1 MKKIERTIK
10 KAKAGES
17 KAFEYLYKETYDR
30 NYYIIYKMLK
40 NEQDTLDV
48 LQETYIKVFTKLEQ
62 FTYKGPDSFCAWT
75 GRIAVNMALDFL
87 RKKKPVLFT
96 EIERN
101 DEDGM
106 TEFEIEDP
114 SLQFRPE
121 IVYDRKETADI
132 VEEMLNCLSEEQRVC
147 ILMYYLQDMSIKEIA
162 QICNCSENTIKS
174 RLYYGRRKICQQEES
189 LKKRGILLSGIAP
202 VAWLVYALKQDVMAA
217 KAPVAAAELCQELL
231 KGTWMQWGAVN
242 RAGAAGAAAGKGSA
256 IAKIGVG
263 KVLAVVAAGSLGV
276 GLTAGIFLGKNL
288 NINHSHIVT
297 EQEFS
302 EKTETESATTEKTTE
317 MLTEETTTAEKT
329 TAEKTS
335 EAPTTKEETTQQTT
349 EKKTE
354 QTAPSTERS
363 TQVKTTATTE
373 SDKVEW
379 DDDYI
384 EWDD

>member
-10 KAKAGES
+10 KAKAGEP

-75 GRIAVNMALDFL
+75 GKIAANMALDFL

-96 EIERN
+96 EIEQ
-101 DEDGM
+101 DGEDGIK
-106 TEFEIEDP
+106 EFEIEDP
-114 SLQFRPE
+114 SQQFRPE
-121 IVYDRKETADI
+121 IVYDKKETADI

-147 ILMYYLQDMSIKEIA
+147 ILLYYLQDMSIKEIA
-162 QICNCSENTIKS
+162 QMCNCSENTIKS

-189 LKKRGILLSGIAP
+189 LKKRGILLSGIVP
-202 VAWLVYALKQDVMAA
+202 FAWLVYALKQDVMAV
-217 KAPVAAAELCQELL
+217 KAPVAASELCQELL
-231 KGTWMQWGAVN
+231 KGTWIQWGTAC
-242 RAGAAGAAAGKGSA
+242 RAGAAGAATGKGSV

-263 KVLAVVAAGSLGV
+263 KVLAVVAASSLGV
-276 GLTAGIFLGKNL
+276 GLTAGILLGKNL
-288 NINHSHIVT
+288 NANDSYIVT

-302 EKTETESATTEKTTE
+302 EKAETESATMEKTTE
-317 MLTEETTTAEKT
+317 MLTEETT

-349 EKKTE
+349 EKETE

-363 TQVKTTATTE
+363 TQAKTTAATE
-373 SDKVEW
+373 SDKIEW

>member
-10 KAKAGES
+10 KAKAGEP

-40 NEQDTLDV
+40 NEQDTMDV

-75 GRIAVNMALDFL
+75 GKIAINMALDFL

-96 EIERN
+96 EIERD
-101 DEDGM
+101 DEGRIK
-106 TEFEIEDP
+106 EFEIEDP
-114 SLQFRPE
+114 SWQFRPE
-121 IVYDRKETADI
+121 IVYDKKETADI

-162 QICNCSENTIKS
+162 QMCNCSENTIKS

-202 VAWLVYALKQDVMAA
+202 FAWLVYALKQDVMVA
-217 KAPVAAAELCQELL
+217 KAPVAASELCQELL
-231 KGTWMQWGAVN
+231 KGTWMQWGAVS
-242 RAGAAGAAAGKGSA
+242 RAGTAGAATGKGSA
-256 IAKIGVG
+256 IAEIGVR
-263 KVLAVVAAGSLGV
+263 KMLAVVAAGSLGV
-276 GLTAGIFLGKNL
+276 GLTAGILLGKNL

-317 MLTEETTTAEKT
+317 MLKEETTTAEKT
-329 TAEKTS
+329 S
-335 EAPTTKEETTQQTT
+335 EASTTKEETTQQTT

-373 SDKVEW
+373 GDKVEW